1 MACDAKAGIIVVSI
15 TMLICY
21 TLATVTISGSPL
33 LQKLSSNWTRDVAN
47 GPCCIMPICVN
58 TTQCYQTISC
68 GYLCTKKE
76 FALRKEHIST
86 PGYKIRVS
94 YFRRDC
100 HLEGCIE
107 LQFDCDRCQNPE
119 KPDFSIYGVSK
130 LCKDCY
136 YK

>member
-1 MACDAKAGIIVVSI
+1 MYIIIPGFYLVLNFKYNYLFYMLQACDAKAGIIVVSI

-76 FALRKEHIST
+76 FALR
-86 PGYKIRVS
+86 
-94 YFRRDC
+94 
-100 HLEGCIE
+100 
-107 LQFDCDRCQNPE
+107 
-119 KPDFSIYGVSK
+119 
-130 LCKDCY
+130 
-136 YK
+136 